1 MFKHIITLALCS
13 CLLVACSSHINS
25 DLFDENKFSNDS
37 TTVHYDGEI
46 PEGYTF
52 VVDNFDA
59 VANKNKDG
67 GYDITWNHTLT
78 EGDHTLQIKENG
90 KTVYIYNFNWTS
102 SAEDK
107 DVIALCVT
115 NDNFTAVL
123 ARNTEDKDMQYTIN
137 GLKVRPIETF
147 INGEGYYCVVF
158 KRDIVSDGDNTVSIV
173 CDDFSWE
180 QSITI
185 EDEQPKIIRY

>member
-1 MFKHIITLALCS
+1 MIKYIISILCTVT
-13 CLLVACSSHINS
+13 LVACSNKLVNS
-25 DLFDENKFSNDS
+25 DLFDESKFSNNGALI
-37 TTVHYDGEI
+37 HYDGDLLDS
-46 PEGYTF
+46 YTYI
-52 VVDNFDA
+52 VDGCDA
-59 VANKNKDG
+59 VANKCKEG
-67 GYDITWNHTLT
+67 GYDITWNRSFV
-78 EGDHTLQIKENG
+78 EGDHVLQIQENG
-90 KTVYIYNFNWTS
+90 KTIYTYNFNWTS

-107 DVIALCVT
+107 NVIALCVT

-123 ARNTEDKDMQYTIN
+123 ARSTEDKDIQYTIN
-137 GLKVRPIETF
+137 DVKIRPTETF

-158 KRDIVSDGDNTVSIV
+158 KRDTVFDGDNTVSII